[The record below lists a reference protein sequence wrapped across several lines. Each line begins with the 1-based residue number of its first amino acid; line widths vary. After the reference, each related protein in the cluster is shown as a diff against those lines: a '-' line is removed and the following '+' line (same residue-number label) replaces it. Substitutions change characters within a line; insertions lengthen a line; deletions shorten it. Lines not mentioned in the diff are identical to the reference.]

1 MKYIEIRLDVKA
13 DDVALVTDVLAAL
26 LVEAG
31 YDSFVPDTT
40 GMSAYIPEDKYSE
53 PALLEIIGHLPVE
66 AEIEWSCNHYADQNW
81 NEEWEKHYFKP
92 IVIGNECVIHSIFHT
107 NVPEARYKIVIDPK
121 MAFGTGHHE
130 TTSLMLEWIL
140 RHDFTGENVLDMG
153 CGTAILAILA
163 RMRGAT
169 SATAIDIDEWAY
181 QNALENIRLNHID
194 GIDVLLGDK
203 ALLGDGRLYDTVL
216 ANINRNIHL
225 DNMQA
230 YASVMHTGSTIYM
243 SGFYTQDLPTLQTCA
258 RQHGLLYKDHLE
270 KNNWVA
276 ARFVK
281 E

>member
-1 MKYIEIRLDVKA
+1 M
-13 DDVALVTDVLAAL
+13 
-26 LVEAG
+26 G
-31 YDSFVPDTT
+31 
-40 GMSAYIPEDKYSE
+40 
-53 PALLEIIGHLPVE
+53 
-66 AEIEWSCNHYADQNW
+66 
-81 NEEWEKHYFKP
+81 KHYFKP
-92 IVIGNECVIHSIFHT
+92 IVIGNECVIHSTFHT

-169 SATAIDIDEWAY
+169 SATAIAIDERAY

-243 SGFYTQDLPTLQTCA
+243 SGFYTQDLPTLQACA
-258 RQHGLLYKDHLE
+258 RQYGLLYKDHLE

>member
-92 IVIGNECVIHSIFHT
+92 IVIGNECVIHSTFHT

-276 ARFVK
+276 ARFVR

>member
-1 MKYIEIRLDVKA
+1 MKYIEIRLNVKA

-31 YDSFVPDTT
+31 YDSFVPDAT

-92 IVIGNECVIHSIFHT
+92 IVIGNECVIHSTFHT

-203 ALLGDGRLYDTVL
+203 SLLGDGRLYDTVL

-243 SGFYTQDLPTLQTCA
+243 SGFYTQDLPSLQTCA
-258 RQHGLLYKDHLE
+258 RQYGLLYKDHLE

>member
-1 MKYIEIRLDVKA
+1 MKYIEIRFNVKA

-31 YDSFVPDTT
+31 YDSFVPDAT

-53 PALLEIIGHLPVE
+53 PALLETIGHLPVE

-92 IVIGNECVIHSIFHT
+92 IVIGNECVIHSTFHT

-203 ALLGDGRLYDTVL
+203 SLLGDGRLYDTVL

-243 SGFYTQDLPTLQTCA
+243 SGFYTQDLPSLQTCA
-258 RQHGLLYKDHLE
+258 RQYGLLYKDHLE

>member
-1 MKYIEIRLDVKA
+1 MKYIEIRLNVKA

-31 YDSFVPDTT
+31 YDSFVPDAT

-92 IVIGNECVIHSIFHT
+92 IVIGNECVIHSTFHT

-203 ALLGDGRLYDTVL
+203 SLLGDGRLHDTVL

-243 SGFYTQDLPTLQTCA
+243 SGFYTQDLPSLQTCA
-258 RQHGLLYKDHLE
+258 RQYGLLYKDHLE

>member
-31 YDSFVPDTT
+31 YDSFVPDAT

-92 IVIGNECVIHSIFHT
+92 IVIGNECVIHSTFHT
-107 NVPEARYKIVIDPK
+107 DVPEARYKIVIDPK

-203 ALLGDGRLYDTVL
+203 SLLGDGRLYDTVL

-243 SGFYTQDLPTLQTCA
+243 SGFYTQDLPSLQTCA
-258 RQHGLLYKDHLE
+258 RQYGLLYKDHLE

>member
-92 IVIGNECVIHSIFHT
+92 IVIGNECVIHSTFHT